1 MTGTEM
7 ATLNAVLLLTAWT
20 VIGVLIVVLNR
31 IARFY
36 QITSGRRSQYQWF
49 GVPLILLVVAAVINV
64 LVGGPNLASDALL
77 MSGSLILIGL
87 GYNLLRLMT
96 GSRS

>member
-1 MTGTEM
+1 M
-7 ATLNAVLLLTAWT
+7 ASVNTVLLLVAWGM
-20 VIGVLIVVLNR
+20 VCALVVVLNR

-36 QITSGRRSQYQWF
+36 QITSGRRSRYQWF
-49 GVPLILLVVAAVINV
+49 GVPLVLLAAAAVIDALFVGEPNV
-64 LVGGPNLASDALL
+64 LSDALL
-77 MSGSLILIGL
+77 LVGSASLIGL

>member
-1 MTGTEM
+1 MTTV
-7 ATLNAVLLLTAWT
+7 NAVLLIIAWG
-20 VIGVLIVVLNR
+20 VICALVAVLYR

-36 QITSGRRSQYQWF
+36 QITSGRRSLYRWLF
-49 GVPLILLVVAAVINV
+49 MPLILLAAAVVIEV
-64 LVGGPNLASDALL
+64 FIASGPALVGDALL
-77 MSGSLILIGL
+77 LLGGASLIGL

>member
-1 MTGTEM
+1 M
-7 ATLNAVLLLTAWT
+7 ASVNAVLLLIAWG
-20 VIGVLIVVLNR
+20 VICALVLVLYR

-36 QITSGRRSQYQWF
+36 QITSGRRSRYQWF
-49 GVPLILLVVAAVINV
+49 GVPLVLLAAAAVVDVLFVGEPNV
-64 LVGGPNLASDALL
+64 LSDALL
-77 MSGSLILIGL
+77 LVGGASLIGL

>member
-1 MTGTEM
+1 M
-7 ATLNAVLLLTAWT
+7 ATVNAVLLLIAWG
-20 VIGVLIVVLNR
+20 VICALVVVLYR

-36 QITSGRRSQYQWF
+36 EVTSGRRSRYQWF
-49 GVPLILLVVAAVINV
+49 GVPLFLLAAAVVMDALVIGKPNV
-64 LVGGPNLASDALL
+64 LGDVLLLAGGAS
-77 MSGSLILIGL
+77 LIGL

>member
-1 MTGTEM
+1 M
-7 ATLNAVLLLTAWT
+7 ASVNAVLLLIAWG
-20 VIGVLIVVLNR
+20 VICALVLVLFR

-36 QITSGRRSQYQWF
+36 QITSGRRSRYQWF
-49 GVPLILLVVAAVINV
+49 GVPLVLLAAAAVVDVLFVGKPNV
-64 LVGGPNLASDALL
+64 LSDALL
-77 MSGSLILIGL
+77 LVGSASLIGL

>member
-1 MTGTEM
+1 M
-7 ATLNAVLLLTAWT
+7 LVNAVLQLLAWG
-20 VIGVLIVVLNR
+20 VICVLIVVLYR

-36 QITSGRRSQYQWF
+36 QLTSGRRSLYRWF
-49 GVPLILLVVAAVINV
+49 FMPLVLLAAAAVLDV
-64 LVGGPNLASDALL
+64 VGGPNLIGDALQL
-77 MSGSLILIGL
+77 VGGASLIGL

>member
-1 MTGTEM
+1 M
-7 ATLNAVLLLTAWT
+7 ATVNAILLLIAWLVICVLIAVLY
-20 VIGVLIVVLNR
+20 R

-36 QITSGRRSQYQWF
+36 QLTSGRRSLYRWF
-49 GVPLILLVVAAVINV
+49 LVPLVLLAAAAVTDLLIVGEPNV
-64 LVGGPNLASDALL
+64 WGDMLLLLGGAS
-77 MSGSLILIGL
+77 LIGL

>member
-1 MTGTEM
+1 M
-7 ATLNAVLLLTAWT
+7 ASVNAVLLLIAWG
-20 VIGVLIVVLNR
+20 VICALVLVLFR

-36 QITSGRRSQYQWF
+36 QITSGRRSRYQWF
-49 GVPLILLVVAAVINV
+49 GVPLVLLAAAAVVDVLFVGKPNV
-64 LVGGPNLASDALL
+64 LSDALL
-77 MSGSLILIGL
+77 LVGGASLIGL

>member
-1 MTGTEM
+1 M
-7 ATLNAVLLLTAWT
+7 ASVNAVLLLIAWG
-20 VIGVLIVVLNR
+20 VICALVLVLYR

-36 QITSGRRSQYQWF
+36 QITSGRRSRYQWF
-49 GVPLILLVVAAVINV
+49 AVPLVLLAAAAVIDV
-64 LVGGPNLASDALL
+64 YFVGEPMGDALL
-77 MSGSLILIGL
+77 LAGSASLIGL

>member
-1 MTGTEM
+1 M
-7 ATLNAVLLLTAWT
+7 ATVNTVLLVIAWGVICVLIAVLF
-20 VIGVLIVVLNR
+20 R

-36 QITSGRRSQYQWF
+36 QITSGRRSLYRWF
-49 GVPLILLVVAAVINV
+49 LAPLILFAAAAALDV
-64 LVGGPNLASDALL
+64 LASGAPNAWSDALRL
-77 MSGSLILIGL
+77 LGGASFIGL

>member
-1 MTGTEM
+1 M
-7 ATLNAVLLLTAWT
+7 ATVNAILLLIAWAVICVLIAVLY
-20 VIGVLIVVLNR
+20 R

-36 QITSGRRSQYQWF
+36 QITSGRRSLYRWF
-49 GVPLILLVVAAVINV
+49 LVPLGLLAAAAVTDLLIVGEPNV
-64 LVGGPNLASDALL
+64 WRDTLLLLGGAS
-77 MSGSLILIGL
+77 LIGL

>member
-1 MTGTEM
+1 M
-7 ATLNAVLLLTAWT
+7 ATVNDVLLLIAWG
-20 VIGVLIVVLNR
+20 VICVLLVVLYR

-36 QITSGRRSQYQWF
+36 QITSGRRSLYRWL
-49 GVPLILLVVAAVINV
+49 GAPLVLLAGAVVTNV
-64 LVGGPNLASDALL
+64 FIMDGP
-77 MSGSLILIGL
+77 SLIGDGLMLAGGLSLIGL

>member
-1 MTGTEM
+1 M
-7 ATLNAVLLLTAWT
+7 ATVNAILLLIAWVVICVLIAVLY
-20 VIGVLIVVLNR
+20 R

-36 QITSGRRSQYQWF
+36 QITSGRPSLYHWF
-49 GVPLILLVVAAVINV
+49 LVPLVLLAAAAVTDLLTIGESNV
-64 LVGGPNLASDALL
+64 WSDTLLLLGSAS
-77 MSGSLILIGL
+77 LIGL

>member
-1 MTGTEM
+1 M
-7 ATLNAVLLLTAWT
+7 ASVNAVLLLMAWG
-20 VIGVLIVVLNR
+20 VICALVLVLHR

-36 QITSGRRSQYQWF
+36 QITSGRRSRYQWF
-49 GVPLILLVVAAVINV
+49 GVPLVLLAAAAVIDVLLVGEPNV
-64 LVGGPNLASDALL
+64 LSDALL
-77 MSGSLILIGL
+77 LVGSASLIGL

>member
-1 MTGTEM
+1 MTTV
-7 ATLNAVLLLTAWT
+7 NAVLLLIAWG
-20 VIGVLIVVLNR
+20 VICALIVVLYR

-36 QITSGRRSQYQWF
+36 QITSGRRSLYRWF
-49 GVPLILLVVAAVINV
+49 LLPLALLAAAALMNLLVI
-64 LVGGPNLASDALL
+64 GGPNLMGDMLL
-77 MSGSLILIGL
+77 LLGGISLIGL

>member
-1 MTGTEM
+1 M
-7 ATLNAVLLLTAWT
+7 ASVNAVLLLVAWG
-20 VIGVLIVVLNR
+20 VICVLVLVLYR

-36 QITSGRRSQYQWF
+36 EITSGRRSRYQWF
-49 GVPLILLVVAAVINV
+49 GFPFVLLAAAAVVDVLFVGEPNV
-64 LVGGPNLASDALL
+64 LGDALL
-77 MSGSLILIGL
+77 LVGSASLIGL

>member
-1 MTGTEM
+1 M
-7 ATLNAVLLLTAWT
+7 ATMNAVLQLVAWG
-20 VIGVLIVVLNR
+20 VICALIVVLYR

-36 QITSGRRSQYQWF
+36 QITSGRRSRYQWF
-49 GVPLILLVVAAVINV
+49 GVPLVLLVAAAAFDV
-64 LVGGPNLASDALL
+64 LLGNSNLASDALL
-77 MSGSLILIGL
+77 VLGSVSLIGL

>member
-1 MTGTEM
+1 M
-7 ATLNAVLLLTAWT
+7 ASVNAVLLLIAWG
-20 VIGVLIVVLNR
+20 VICALVLVLYR

-36 QITSGRRSQYQWF
+36 QITSGRRSRYQWF
-49 GVPLILLVVAAVINV
+49 AVPLVLLAAAAVIDVFFVGEPNV
-64 LVGGPNLASDALL
+64 LGDVLLLA
-77 MSGSLILIGL
+77 GSASLIGL

>member
-1 MTGTEM
+1 M
-7 ATLNAVLLLTAWT
+7 ASVNAVLLLIAWG
-20 VIGVLIVVLNR
+20 VICALVLVLYR

-36 QITSGRRSQYQWF
+36 QITSGRRSRYQWF
-49 GVPLILLVVAAVINV
+49 GVPLILLAAAAVVDVLFVGEPNV
-64 LVGGPNLASDALL
+64 LGDVLLLVGSAS
-77 MSGSLILIGL
+77 LIGL

>member
-1 MTGTEM
+1 M
-7 ATLNAVLLLTAWT
+7 ATVFAILLLIAWLVICVLIAVLY
-20 VIGVLIVVLNR
+20 R

-36 QITSGRRSQYQWF
+36 QITSGRRSLYRWF
-49 GVPLILLVVAAVINV
+49 LVPLVLLAAAAVTDLLIIGEPNV
-64 LVGGPNLASDALL
+64 WSDMLLLLGGAS
-77 MSGSLILIGL
+77 LIGL

>member
-1 MTGTEM
+1 M
-7 ATLNAVLLLTAWT
+7 ATVDTLLQLIAWG
-20 VIGVLIVVLNR
+20 VICLLVVVLQR

-36 QITSGRRSQYQWF
+36 EITSGRRSRYRWF
-49 GVPLILLVVAAVINV
+49 NVPLILLATVAVTEVLLAGAPNV
-64 LVGGPNLASDALL
+64 LGDVLLLAGGAS
-77 MSGSLILIGL
+77 LIGL

>member
-1 MTGTEM
+1 M
-7 ATLNAVLLLTAWT
+7 ATVNSVLLLMAWGAICAL
-20 VIGVLIVVLNR
+20 VVVLYR

-36 QITSGRRSQYQWF
+36 QITSGRRSRYQWF
-49 GVPLILLVVAAVINV
+49 GMPAILLAAAVVLNV
-64 LVGGPNLASDALL
+64 LTGGPSVAGDILL
-77 MSGSLILIGL
+77 LLGGLSLIGL

>member
-1 MTGTEM
+1 M
-7 ATLNAVLLLTAWT
+7 ASVNAVLLLVAWG
-20 VIGVLIVVLNR
+20 VICALVVVLYR

-36 QITSGRRSQYQWF
+36 QITSGRRSCYQWL
-49 GVPLILLVVAAVINV
+49 GIPLVLLAAAAVIEV
-64 LVGGPNLASDALL
+64 LFVGGPNVLGDALL
-77 MSGSLILIGL
+77 LVGGASLIGL